1 MGNRGEREKSEA
13 SWASSIANRSFR
25 RWLDFY
31 HDSIK
36 RSHAAPSRLPD
47 HETPFYPFLS
57 YHFTVPWRIPPIYFN
72 LFFTNSQIVIKWR
85 NLFHIFNE
93 KLLMVIS
100 FAFFGKKYDMN
111 NFVNF
116 RNFELSFAQKFIVLN
131 FLYVRDIN
139 IKIGNLEINIRFNS
153 TLK

>member
-1 MGNRGEREKSEA
+1 
-13 SWASSIANRSFR
+13 
-25 RWLDFY
+25 
-31 HDSIK
+31 
-36 RSHAAPSRLPD
+36 
-47 HETPFYPFLS
+47 
-57 YHFTVPWRIPPIYFN
+57 
-72 LFFTNSQIVIKWR
+72 
-85 NLFHIFNE
+85 
-93 KLLMVIS
+93 MVIS